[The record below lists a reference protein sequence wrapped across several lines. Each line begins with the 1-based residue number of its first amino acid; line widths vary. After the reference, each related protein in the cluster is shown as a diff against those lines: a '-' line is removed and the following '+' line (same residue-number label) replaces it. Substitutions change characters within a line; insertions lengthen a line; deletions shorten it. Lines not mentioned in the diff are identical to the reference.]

1 MQQLWTKKR
10 PNSKTPNTL
19 SKGPLQATQQ
29 GKLSAWDTWS
39 AIVIHAPK
47 ESLFLLFA
55 FCFLLIGMRR
65 QWSTVF
71 DQRQGRCE
79 AIDVVEEVI
88 RE

>member
-1 MQQLWTKKR
+1 
-10 PNSKTPNTL
+10 
-19 SKGPLQATQQ
+19 
-29 GKLSAWDTWS
+29 
-39 AIVIHAPK
+39 
-47 ESLFLLFA
+47 
-55 FCFLLIGMRR
+55 MRR